1 MSKIERIGVSLPK
14 ELLSRFD
21 TFIEEQGYSNRSEAI
36 RDLIRDRLIEEQ
48 WRAGEEEVMAA
59 VALVYNHEQ
68 RELGN
73 RLTEIQHENLQNIIS
88 TIHVHIDED
97 RCLEVLLLRGQGN
110 QIKQLSEKLISLRG
124 ILHGKIVHTT
134 TGKKIE

>member
-14 ELLSRFD
+14 DLLSRFD
-21 TFIEEQGYSNRSEAI
+21 TFIEEKGYSNRSEAI
-36 RDLIRDRLIEEQ
+36 RDLIRDKLVEEE
-48 WRAGEEEVMAA
+48 WRAGDEEVMAA

-68 RELGN
+68 RELTS

-97 RCLEVLLLRGQGN
+97 RCLEVLLLRGRGN
-110 QIKQLSEKLISLRG
+110 QIKRLSERLISLRG

-134 TGKKIE
+134 TGKKIS

>member
-21 TFIEEQGYSNRSEAI
+21 VFIEEQGYSNRSEAI
-36 RDLIRDRLIEEQ
+36 RDLIRDRLVEEQ

-59 VALVYNHEQ
+59 VALVYDHEQ
-68 RELGN
+68 RELAN
-73 RLTEIQHENLQNIIS
+73 RLTEIQHENLENIIS
-88 TIHVHIDED
+88 TIHVHIDEK
-97 RCLEVLLLRGQGN
+97 RCLEVLLLRGQGRL
-110 QIKQLSEKLISLRG
+110 IKQLSEKLISLRG